1 MAKRTLFIST
11 VLMTGILALS
21 ACSDA
26 DKIPAKTAS
35 ATQSSPPKLQEKE
48 DLSPFSG
55 FASARFGS
63 DETAVRAA
71 WKGSLRDGGGTSDTC
86 RQLFQDPR
94 PADGFGISFMLES
107 GIFVRYDIDTHER
120 KAPRGLQVGSSA
132 QQIRATF
139 PGHFEEQPHKYVEG
153 ASDFIVTPFTDS
165 EARLIFEVDPNGLVT
180 RWRIGMPPAVFYV
193 EGCS

>member
-11 VLMTGILALS
+11 VLMTSILALS

-26 DKIPAKTAS
+26 DKTPAKTAS
-35 ATQSSPPKLQEKE
+35 AAQSSPPKLQETA
-48 DLSPFSG
+48 DLSPFAG
-55 FASARFGS
+55 FASARFGT
-63 DETAVRAA
+63 DEAAVRAA
-71 WKGSLRDGGGTSDTC
+71 WKGSLQDGGGTSDSC

-94 PADGFGISFMLES
+94 PAKGFGTSFMLEN
-107 GIFVRYDIDTHER
+107 GAFVRYDIDTRER

-139 PGHFEEQPHKYVEG
+139 PGHFEEQPNKYTKG
-153 ASDFIVTPFTDS
+153 ASDFIVKPYADS
-165 EARLIFEVDPNGLVT
+165 EARLVFEVDANGTVT

>member
-1 MAKRTLFIST
+1 MARRTLFIST
-11 VLMTGILALS
+11 MLMTSILALS

-26 DKIPAKTAS
+26 DKTPAKTAS
-35 ATQSSPPKLQEKE
+35 AAQSSPPKLQEIV
-48 DLSPFSG
+48 DLSPFAG
-55 FASARFGS
+55 FASARFGA
-63 DETAVRAA
+63 DEAAVRAA
-71 WKGSLRDGGGTSDTC
+71 WKGALRDGGGTSDSC

-94 PADGFGISFMLES
+94 PANDFGISFMLEN
-107 GIFVRYDIDTHER
+107 GAFVRYDVASRER

-139 PGHFEEQPHKYVEG
+139 PGHYEEQPNKYDEG
-153 ASDFIVTPFTDS
+153 ARDFIVKPYADT
-165 EARLIFEVDPNGLVT
+165 EARLIFQVDKDGIVT